1 MSNFVFCDRPELL
14 AQGIKLSSDG
24 HLTNL
29 IDVDY
34 LTVQSENRMP
44 FRGAREK
51 SSNYSWLLLI
61 SARLKMTL
69 SWTSQPPQVLFFSYT
84 FLLICFVINLY

>member
-1 MSNFVFCDRPELL
+1 MFCDRPELL

-29 IDVDY
+29 IDVDS
-34 LTVQSENRMP
+34 LTVQSENRIP

-51 SSNYSWLLLI
+51 SSNLLMALI
-61 SARLKMTL
+61 DLCTVEDDIVMDLTASTGIIFILYFSFDMFCH
-69 SWTSQPPQVLFFSYT
+69 LFIPST
-84 FLLICFVINLY
+84 K